1 MARFTVLEQYKY
13 MSAYDE
19 DLFEFF
25 TVPDLIDRDITIS
38 NILMQA
44 GPFECLYSD
53 PDATQ
58 VYIKV
63 WSDANAR
70 KWQKMADA
78 WSAADE
84 FNPLENKDLTIHEDI
99 IEDNESSDTRTD
111 NLTQTETPNLTS
123 EQTVSAYDSAAY
135 SPKERITNTGT
146 DTIANTGTQST
157 AGTED
162 KSLTRD
168 VREHG
173 NIGVTSLAQLLESY
187 DKALVDWDL
196 VTYITQSFIENFCIT
211 IY

>member
-1 MARFTVLEQYKY
+1 MARFSVLEQYKY
-13 MSAYDE
+13 MAAHGE

-25 TVPDLIDRDITIS
+25 TVPALIDRDITIS

-70 KWQKMADA
+70 KWAKMAAA
-78 WSAADE
+78 WTAADA
-84 FNPLENKDLTIHEDI
+84 FNPLENKDLTIHEDV
-99 IEDNESSDTRTD
+99 IEDNDTS
-111 NLTQTETPNLTS
+111 LLQTETPNLTTS
-123 EQTVSAYDSAAY
+123 RGVSAYDSTGY
-135 SPKERITNTGT
+135 SNKEQLTNTGT
-146 DTIANTGTQST
+146 DTVNNT
-157 AGTED
+157 GTED

-173 NIGVTSLAQLLESY
+173 NIGVTSMADLLEGY
-187 DKALVDWDL
+187 DKALTNWDL
-196 VTYITQSFIENFCIT
+196 ISFITQSFIKEFCIAV
-211 IY
+211 Y